1 MRNKVNRVY
10 MPKMPLEISVK
21 LTTSDEVLALRSKIE
36 SLQNELENMKKEH
49 NRLEYLYRCE
59 CLVSMELSDLCRKNG
74 IKFRR
79 SLAYRSSQD

>member
-59 CLVSMELSDLCRKNG
+59 CLVSMELSG
-74 IKFRR
+74 FM
-79 SLAYRSSQD
+79 

>member
-1 MRNKVNRVY
+1 

-49 NRLEYLYRCE
+49 NRVLWLIAPAKI
-59 CLVSMELSDLCRKNG
+59 DLKTACRDLREQVG
-74 IKFRR
+74 TPFASRAR
-79 SLAYRSSQD
+79 ARVT

>member
-79 SLAYRSSQD
+79 SLAYRPSQD